1 MAALRRAGGDG
12 LRWATGRGSRGVANP
27 LKVPTVNHHLKL
39 LNQGYVDSSVS
50 NGGIA
55 KNDRLAAQESLLL
68 HAGSA
73 EHDGVEANT
82 VCRNWQPIPRYL
94 FGPGGCL

>member
-50 NGGIA
+50 NRLL
-55 KNDRLAAQESLLL
+55 KNSLRGHLNPL
-68 HAGSA
+68 WSA
-73 EHDGVEANT
+73 
-82 VCRNWQPIPRYL
+82 
-94 FGPGGCL
+94 